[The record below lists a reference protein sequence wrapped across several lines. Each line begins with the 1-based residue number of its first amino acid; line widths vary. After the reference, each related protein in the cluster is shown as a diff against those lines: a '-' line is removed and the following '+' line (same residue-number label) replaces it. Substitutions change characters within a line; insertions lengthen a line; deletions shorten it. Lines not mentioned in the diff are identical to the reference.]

1 MEPHAAPPPRTEAQ
15 DLSPIGPPPASARA
29 GEEDPAAVFLA
40 DLRTVSLFTDV
51 DAEEAERLRGESSYL
66 ELQPQEWLGREG
78 EPAAFFLILEGELR
92 ITRTI
97 GGVEMLVSVFR
108 GGEFFG
114 EVPLLLGQRFLA
126 SSRAMSRCRLV
137 RLSHQA
143 FWRMLAECPTANRE
157 ILRTMAERMKTLQSI
172 SLQQEKLA
180 SLGTLAAG
188 LAHELNNPASAVMRG
203 VRELGERLGELPSLA
218 LSLDCRTLSEPQVRA
233 LESRA
238 TLEPVS
244 RSPLDR
250 GDAEDALA
258 RWLGARGVEDAWVLA
273 PELVEAGL
281 SLERLEREL
290 EPLEGEVLRG
300 TLRWV
305 AATRGISVLLDE
317 VGQAGGRIAAL
328 VNAARAYTYL
338 DEAPLQRVDV
348 HDGLESTLAVLA
360 HRLRG
365 VQVERDYDRS
375 LPPITAY
382 GTELNQVWTSLIE
395 NAADAIKQNGGG
407 TLTLRTRGDGD
418 HVVVEVV
425 DDGPGIPEEILPR
438 VFDPFFTTKGVG
450 EGTGLGLS
458 ITHRVVSLLHRG
470 EVVVTSRPGETRFRV
485 RLPLE
490 LDGAFIP
497 EPARPRM
504 SESTPRQP
512 PEVEALR
519 GA

>member
-1 MEPHAAPPPRTEAQ
+1 MEPHAAPPPRTEAPG
-15 DLSPIGPPPASARA
+15 LSPTSTPPTSAGA
-29 GEEDPAAVFLA
+29 EEGDAAAVFLSE
-40 DLRTVSLFTDV
+40 LRTVSLFSDV
-51 DAEEAERLRGESSYL
+51 DPEEAEWLRGESTHV
-66 ELQPQEWLGREG
+66 ELQPQEWLGHEG
-78 EPAAFFLILEGELR
+78 EPAAFYLILQGELR
-92 ITRTI
+92 ITKTV
-97 GGVEMLVSVFR
+97 GGVETLVSVFR
-108 GGEFFG
+108 AGEFFG

-126 SSRAMSRCRLV
+126 SSRALSYCRLV
-137 RLSHQA
+137 RLSHKA
-143 FWRMLAECPTANRE
+143 FWQMLAECPTANRE
-157 ILRTMAERMKTLQSI
+157 ILRKMAERMKALQSI

-188 LAHELNNPASAVMRG
+188 LAHELNNPVSAVMRG

-233 LESRA
+233 LEARA
-238 TLEPVS
+238 SLEPVS

-273 PELVEAGL
+273 PELVESGL
-281 SLERLEREL
+281 SLERLEHEL
-290 EPLEGEVLRG
+290 ESLQGDVLKG

-305 AATRGISVLLDE
+305 AATRGISVLLEE

-348 HDGLESTLAVLA
+348 HEGLESTLAVLG

-365 VQVERDYDRS
+365 VRVERDYDRS

-395 NAADAIKQNGGG
+395 NAADAIKENGGG
-407 TLTLRTRGDGD
+407 TLLLRTRGDGD
-418 HVVVEVV
+418 HVEVEVV
-425 DDGPGIPEEILPR
+425 DDGPGIPEDVLPR

-458 ITHRVVSLLHRG
+458 ITHRVVSTLHRG

-490 LDGAFIP
+490 LDSAFIP
-497 EPARPRM
+497 EPARPRAP
-504 SESTPRQP
+504 SPQPR
-512 PEVEALR
+512 PELEELR